1 MSEKK
6 PLADE
11 LLREILVEQF
21 REVYEDCTIGYS
33 AYNLVIDFDSTADA
47 ERFVGLKGGVGII
60 VHDRIVLLDL
70 YRLAAMGRKWARSQG
85 YAIDIIALY
94 RYEEA
99 SYIKVN
105 HVEDSKRYN
114 ELRFDFNKEHTEL
127 PATFAAISAVWE
139 RVK

>member
-11 LLREILVEQF
+11 LLIKIIPQLEEYKFSPTNCTDTHFEIRLN
-21 REVYEDCTIGYS
+21 S
-33 AYNLVIDFDSTADA
+33 SIDAIELAGSIEGAVRDGFWVS
-47 ERFVGLKGGVGII
+47 V
-60 VHDRIVLLDL
+60 DL
-70 YRLAAMGRKWARSQG
+70 YRLAAMGRAWARSQG

-99 SYIKVN
+99 GYIKVN

-114 ELRFDFNKEHTEL
+114 GLRFDFNKEHTEL
-127 PATFAAISAVWE
+127 SAIFAAISAVWE
-139 RVK
+139 RVKNND